1 MCCGIYVKKMKKSAE
16 IYKER
21 CELMENHSMFF
32 SALITH
38 IIDIDI
44 YIYRYISSFINYLF
58 HL

>member
-44 YIYRYISSFINYLF
+44 YISSFINYLF